1 MSITIYQA
9 PLYGKISVVAA
20 WSRHEQNMRWNRAIK
35 IQGAIERQ
43 KAHVVTVEIARV
55 GGHYAFRGHSRS
67 LILEPIETCVR
78 LIVQL
83 GLYSII
89 LSKLLVMNL
98 KKNYRT
104 CARITNWRKR
114 LRSTVGWLLNTPS
127 LQAPNAMQAIFIDIG
142 NKKLISRW
150 DSERELFSCAR
161 KRLCWNAGLPNS
173 VK

>member
-89 LSKLLVMNL
+89 LSKLLVMNF
-98 KKNYRT
+98 K
-104 CARITNWRKR
+104 
-114 LRSTVGWLLNTPS
+114 
-127 LQAPNAMQAIFIDIG
+127 
-142 NKKLISRW
+142 KKLPHLRTYHQLEKTAKEYGRVIVEYSIS
-150 DSERELFSCAR
+150 S
-161 KRLCWNAGLPNS
+161 GP
-173 VK
+173 